1 MDIEPRNELMA
12 QACQYTAN
20 RLASN
25 FAQAIDQL
33 EKDAAED
40 MDGNGGEVTMTIKLR
55 LFLNQGKY
63 SYLGDVVT
71 TRKVQSKDAGEL
83 HTFVPGE
90 QLIPGLEGDE

>member
-1 MDIEPRNELMA
+1 MMELERRNAWME
-12 QACQYTAN
+12 QVCQYTAN

-25 FAQAIDQL
+25 FASAIDQL
-33 EKDAAED
+33 EKDAAEN
-40 MDGNGGEVTMTIKLR
+40 MDGNGGEVLVTIKLM
-55 LFLNQGKY
+55 LFLNQGRY

-90 QLIPGLEGDE
+90 QTIPGLED